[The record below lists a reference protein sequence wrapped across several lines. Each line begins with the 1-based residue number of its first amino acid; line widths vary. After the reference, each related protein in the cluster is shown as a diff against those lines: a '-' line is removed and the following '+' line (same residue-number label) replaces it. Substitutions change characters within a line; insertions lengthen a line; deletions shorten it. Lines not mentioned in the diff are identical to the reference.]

1 MQSGGSGVFPEVPGS
16 VAIDVLKLSAVR
28 RFQDFPGGS
37 GLCSISNCDA
47 DSKFK

>member
-1 MQSGGSGVFPEVPGS
+1 MQFGGSDVFSEVSGS
-16 VAIDVLKLSAVR
+16 AATDVLKLSAVR
-28 RFQDFPGGS
+28 RFRDFPRGS